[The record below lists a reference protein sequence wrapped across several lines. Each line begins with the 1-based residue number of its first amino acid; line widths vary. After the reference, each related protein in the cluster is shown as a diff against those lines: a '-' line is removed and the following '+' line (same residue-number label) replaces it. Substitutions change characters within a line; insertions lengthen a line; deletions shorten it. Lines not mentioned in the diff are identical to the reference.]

1 MCNGHATGSAVL
13 SQISHVDPPLVREIQ
28 EWETVKMLSKRNKF
42 KNQVIIFVSDVGT
55 DIGGYGKSYGS
66 QSAQTM
72 A

>member
-1 MCNGHATGSAVL
+1 
-13 SQISHVDPPLVREIQ
+13 
-28 EWETVKMLSKRNKF
+28 MLSKRNKF